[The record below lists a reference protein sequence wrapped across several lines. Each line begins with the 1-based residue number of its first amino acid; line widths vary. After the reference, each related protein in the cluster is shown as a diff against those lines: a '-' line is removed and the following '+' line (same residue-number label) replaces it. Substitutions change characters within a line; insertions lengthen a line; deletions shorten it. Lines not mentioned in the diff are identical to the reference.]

1 MNSLYKV
8 RPMILGIF
16 VLLAAALP
24 AMSQELGCTVLVND
38 RQVSGSS
45 QNHLRNLAPEIER
58 YINQNRWTDDRFE
71 THERIQCDIRI
82 ILTGHEDPYQYQADV
97 IIAIRRPIYDTTQ
110 QTTSLILSDNAW
122 SFSYA
127 PNRSLLQ
134 DRLQFDD
141 LASFLDFYVYLILG
155 YDYDTFSP
163 LGGSYYYRQALEV
176 LEMAQLTNS
185 TGWGRS
191 VGTQRT
197 RFGLISDLTHPGFE
211 EFREAVY
218 RYHRLGLDRFIREPE
233 ESREEVLQAI
243 ELMGE
248 NRQRVTRS
256 LLFDIFFDTKYVELV
271 SLFLEA
277 GPGLR
282 FEAYELLRTV
292 DAGHTSEYER
302 LR

>member
-1 MNSLYKV
+1 MV
-8 RPMILGIF
+8 RPIIIWIIC
-16 VLLAAALP
+16 LLAAALP
-24 AMSQELGCTVLVND
+24 AMSQELDCTVLVND

-58 YINQNRWTDDRFE
+58 YINQNRWTDDPFE
-71 THERIQCDIRI
+71 THERIRCDIRV
-82 ILTGHEDPYQYQADV
+82 ILTRHEDPYHYEANV
-97 IIAIRRPIYDTTQ
+97 IIAIRRPIYGTTQ
-110 QTTSLILSDNAW
+110 ETTSLILSDNSW
-122 SFSYA
+122 NFSYA

-134 DRLQFDD
+134 DQLQFDE
-141 LASFLDFYVYLILG
+141 LTSFLDFYVYLIIG

-163 LGGSYYYRQALEV
+163 LDGSYYYRQALEV
-176 LEMAQLTNS
+176 LEMAQTANS

-197 RFGLISDLTHPGFE
+197 RFGLISDLVHPGFE

-218 RYHRLGLDRFIREPE
+218 RYHRLGLDRFTSEPE

-243 ELMGE
+243 ELMRE
-248 NRQRVTRS
+248 NRLRVNRD
-256 LLFDIFFDTKYVELV
+256 LLFDTFFDTKYVELV

-277 GPGLR
+277 GPGAR
-282 FEAYELLRTV
+282 REAYDLFSTV
-292 DAGHTSEYER
+292 DPGHTSEYER